1 MEAAGASR
9 RLLYFEHYDAY
20 VIVDQAT
27 IDRYQTDGVVVLR
40 NLVTPT
46 ALEALREDMA
56 ANMASPG
63 PWANEYTP
71 KGAQGRFFDDYVNWQ
86 RFPTFAQVGTEG
98 AVPHVALQ
106 LMQSRTA
113 RLFHEHVLVKEAE
126 TKEVTPWHHDDPYYG
141 IDGMDNVSIW
151 IPLDPIPDS
160 VALRFITGSHKWNK
174 RYIPRRFADQSEYV
188 DAAHGFVHLPE
199 QEQLANEPSIACPVQ
214 LGDAVAF
221 HFRTLH
227 SAPGTAG
234 TGVQLRRAVS
244 FRYVG
249 DDAVFASRPW
259 RTSPPLE
266 GNGLQFGDALND
278 PRFPMVATS

>member
-1 MEAAGASR
+1 MA
-9 RLLYFEHYDAY
+9 L
-20 VIVDQAT
+20 DQKLT
-27 IDRYQTDGVVVLR
+27 ETYQRDGVVVLQ
-40 NLVTPT
+40 NLVSAE
-46 ALEALREDMA
+46 ALEALRQGVAD
-56 ANMASPG
+56 NMASPG

-71 KGAQGRFFDDYVNWQ
+71 TGASGRFFDDYVNWD
-86 RFPTFAQVGTEG
+86 RFPQFAQVGMLG
-98 AVPHVALQ
+98 SVPQAALD
-106 LMQSRTA
+106 LMGSATC

-160 VALRFITGSHKWNK
+160 VALRFIAGSHKWNK
-174 RYIPRRFADQSEYV
+174 RFIPKRFKDQTAYV
-188 DAAHGFVHLPE
+188 ESATDFVQLPSMEELKAHDVI
-199 QEQLANEPSIACPVQ
+199 STPVQ

-221 HFRTLH
+221 HYRTLH
-227 SAPGTAG
+227 SAPGTVG
-234 TGVQLRRAVS
+234 TGVRLRRAVS

-266 GNGLQFGDALND
+266 GNGLRLGDPLND
-278 PRFPMVATS
+278 PRFPIVATR